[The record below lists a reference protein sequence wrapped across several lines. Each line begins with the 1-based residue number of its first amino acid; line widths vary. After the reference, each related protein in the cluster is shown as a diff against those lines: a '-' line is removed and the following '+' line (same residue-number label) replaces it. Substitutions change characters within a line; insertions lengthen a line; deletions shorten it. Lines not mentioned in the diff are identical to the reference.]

1 MGKNDNRDDFS
12 NKIKEVLAKRV
23 NYICSNPECSR
34 GTLGPSSESEKF
46 INTGVA
52 SHICAAAPGGKRYN
66 INMTPEQRSSI
77 ENGIWLCQTCSKIID
92 SDERKYTVDV
102 LRDWKCKAESR
113 AGIGLIKQTNEVTD
127 VRKEKITVE
136 EKEEIIEILK
146 INENSQ
152 CSSIQYKEYL
162 KRFEGLN
169 DYIYCNDFTNFF
181 KKDFTFDDIFLRFGK
196 ELLEWLMGRKK
207 FPLAD
212 LEEFY
217 NELKKIYNFNNTD
230 ILAKR
235 WDALHKYFEGNIEE
249 AHKIYLSLLNTQ
261 NDDIEN
267 WLMDDILVD
276 GRNIT
281 IQLERIEQ
289 KYSIN
294 NIFQMEIEKN
304 GRKIVY
310 PNIDRVRSNLYEN
323 VLKNIFNYQNK
334 SKYTQIYGVGLEYIL
349 NSIQELAYISILF
362 GSITHFRLVRS
373 LLAEV
378 LSIYANCYGDTIF
391 YKNSLKQMILS
402 GKFKEF
408 KKMYNRIKL
417 KENFVNSK
425 NFIDEILSLEKS
437 ILSLDINNYYILVF
451 DVYGRYLEDKIYLK
465 IEKNILKIINIGET
479 CDFNEVARA
488 WKSISNNTERFAEKE
503 NLLKIILK
511 YINKNYSGF
520 FRNFGNILNRINFLE
535 LKGNEKKF
543 FVNIVNKAKNIED
556 IECLKAMIEL
566 KEYTKTNEFN
576 DILLKENSFEN
587 FLYNLKK
594 KNKIKNLEYVVA
606 QIKSET
612 ESIERNHGINF
623 NNTSNY
629 LIGWENFTKKKYND
643 SIRRIVA
650 DEILPLSKV
659 ILKSK
664 KQYINVKINII
675 KSLTYIALVEED
687 NDILKE
693 IKNIIKDIEVKSAKL
708 DFYES
713 KSEID
718 LNINIQMVKYAL
730 KEKKLRS
737 VLNDFLVQGIY
748 YPNVLYEIIYCISI
762 MLRKNKKISNCN
774 LNTIYSIYCLAIQSE
789 DVEIVDEAI
798 QLSYIFIGTEYF
810 QHIIER
816 LNDFLKNNNFE
827 EEFAIT
833 NFIYCLNKRNK
844 EKFKDI
850 IEKLK
855 KSNNY
860 NIRYTVNKYFK

>member
-23 NYICSNPECSR
+23 NYTCSNPECSR

-52 SHICAAAPGGKRYN
+52 CHICAAAPGGKRYN
-66 INMTPEQRSSI
+66 INMTSEQRSSI

-92 SDERKYTVDV
+92 SDEKKYTVDV
-102 LRDWKCKAESR
+102 LKDWKNKAESR
-113 AGIGLIKQTNEVTD
+113 AGEGIIKQINEPTD
-127 VRKEKITVE
+127 VKKEKILE
-136 EKEEIIEILK
+136 EKDIIEILD
-146 INENSQ
+146 INENFQ
-152 CSSIQYKEYL
+152 WNSIQYKEYL

-169 DYIYCNDFTNFF
+169 DYIYCNDFTTNFF
-181 KKDFTFDDIFLRFGK
+181 KKDFIFNDIFLSFGK
-196 ELLEWLMGRKK
+196 KLLNWLMGRNH
-207 FPLAD
+207 FPLSD
-212 LEEFY
+212 LDKFY
-217 NELKKIYNFNNTD
+217 NELKKIYNVKDTS

-235 WDALHKYFEGNIEE
+235 WDALHKYFEGNIKE
-249 AHKIYLSLLNTQ
+249 AHKIYLELLHKEN
-261 NDDIEN
+261 NNIEN
-267 WLMDDILVD
+267 WLRDDILVD
-276 GRNIT
+276 GRNVT

-289 KYSIN
+289 KYFIN
-294 NIFQMEIEKN
+294 NVFQMEIEKN

-362 GSITHFRLVRS
+362 GSITHFRLARS

-417 KENFVNSK
+417 TENFVNSK
-425 NFIDEILSLEKS
+425 DFINEILSLEKS

-451 DVYGRYLEDKIYLK
+451 DVYGRYLDDKIYLK
-465 IEKNILKIINIGET
+465 IEKKILKVINIRKT
-479 CDFNEVARA
+479 CDFDEVHRA
-488 WKSISNNTERFAEKE
+488 WESISNNTERFVKKE
-503 NLLKIILK
+503 NLFNIILK
-511 YINKNYSGF
+511 YLNKNYSGF
-520 FRNFGNILNRINFLE
+520 FRSFGSILNKIKFLE
-535 LKGNEKKF
+535 LKDNEKNS
-543 FVNIVNKAKNIED
+543 FVNIVNKTKNIKD
-556 IECLKAMIEL
+556 IECFKAMIEL

-576 DILLKENSFEN
+576 DILLKENSFGN

-594 KNKIKNLEYVVA
+594 KNNTKTLEYIVA

-612 ESIERNHGINF
+612 ESRERNPDIHF
-623 NNTSNY
+623 VNTRNY
-629 LIGWENFTKKKYND
+629 LIGWESFTKRKYNE
-643 SIRRIVA
+643 SIKRIA
-650 DEILPLSKV
+650 IDDILPLSKR
-659 ILKSK
+659 ILTSRN
-664 KQYINVKINII
+664 QYTDVKINII
-675 KSLTYIALVEED
+675 KALTYIALVEKD
-687 NDILKE
+687 NNILKE
-693 IKNIIKDIEVKSAKL
+693 IKDIIKNIEIESAQK

-713 KSEID
+713 KSDID

-737 VLNDFLVQGIY
+737 MLNDFLVQSIC
-748 YPNVLYEIIYCISI
+748 YPNVLYEVVNCISVI
-762 MLRKNKKISNCN
+762 FRNNKKISNYD
-774 LNTIYSIYCLAIQSE
+774 LNTIYSIYCLAIKSE
-789 DVEIVDEAI
+789 DIEIIDEAI
-798 QLSYIFIGTEYF
+798 RLSHIFISTEYF
-810 QHIIER
+810 DHIIEI
-816 LNDFLKNNNFE
+816 LNEFLENNNFE
-827 EEFAIT
+827 KDFAII
-833 NFIYCLNKRNK
+833 NLICCLNKKDK

-850 IEKLK
+850 IAKLN

-860 NIRYTVNKYFK
+860 NIRYIVNKYLK